1 MSETENPESKDQ
13 AVDVE
18 APAEVAPYIIE
29 SKYYFDEQGRKLTEN
44 VLLSGTRPD
53 EHPRFLGF
61 ATLTANCPQ
70 PIGEVEGEFG
80 FEIKAETI
88 EEAFEKMTAAL
99 EAEKPEQMEKFKATL
114 SERIAELREQT
125 EQIVTAQEMDLQGLQ
140 MPGQGPNGTS
150 GLRIHRS
157 G

>member
-1 MSETENPESKDQ
+1 MSETDNPESTDQ
-13 AVDVE
+13 DVGVE

-29 SKYYFDEQGRKLTEN
+29 PRHYFDEQGRKLTEN
-44 VLLSGTRPD
+44 SLVSGTRPE
-53 EHPRFLGF
+53 EHPWFLGF
-61 ATLTANCPQ
+61 ATLTANCPP

-80 FEIKAETI
+80 FEIKAETV
-88 EEAFEKMTAAL
+88 EEAFEKMAEAL
-99 EAEKPEQMEKFKATL
+99 EAEKPEQMAKFKATL
-114 SERIAELREQT
+114 NERIAELREQT